1 MHIKIERTLIAL
13 ALFYL
18 IGCSGEPRRNDPD
31 VSNVDVNLQILRF
44 DRDLFAIDTV
54 RLDADLEKLSTRYPD
69 FLPFFMAEVLGVP
82 PEQDTAYATAVAGF
96 ITAPQVKRLYDSCQA
111 DYGDLRALESDL
123 TDMFRYYRYYFPDK
137 PTPRVVTAVTEFVGD
152 AYIVNDSLMMIGLDM
167 FLGENFPGYNP
178 DIFPRYLRRQFSRE
192 FLTTKAAMA
201 ISTRLAGP
209 PPAERVI
216 DYMIHN
222 GKILYIMDLL
232 LPTVPDSTK
241 MGYSADQMAGCYAN
255 EQNVWARLLD
265 KKVLYEPLATDN
277 QKIVMPSPS
286 TDNVFREAPGE
297 IGNWIG
303 WQIVKA
309 YKKRHPEAT
318 PIDILRIRDTQTFIE
333 KARYKPKR

>member
-13 ALFYL
+13 VLFYL

-44 DRDLFAIDTV
+44 DQDLFALDTT
-54 RLDADLEKLSTRYPD
+54 RLEADLEKLAARYPD

-82 PEQDTAYATAVAGF
+82 PEQDTAYAGAIAGF
-96 ITAPQVKRLYDSCQA
+96 ITAPQVKRLYDSCQTNF
-111 DYGDLRALESDL
+111 GDARVLESEL
-123 TDMFRYYRYYFPDK
+123 TDMLRYHRYYFPDQ
-137 PTPRVVTAVTEFVGD
+137 PDPRVVTAVTEFVGD
-152 AYIVNDSLMMIGLDM
+152 AYVVNDSLIMIGLDM

-201 ISTRLAGP
+201 LATRLAGP

-222 GKILYIMDLL
+222 GKILYIIDLL

-265 KKVLYEPLATDN
+265 KKVLYEPLGTDN

-318 PIDILRIRDTQTFIE
+318 PIDILQIRDTQTFIE

>member
-13 ALFYL
+13 VLFYL

-44 DRDLFAIDTV
+44 DQDLFALDTT
-54 RLDADLEKLSTRYPD
+54 RLEADLEKLAARYPD

-82 PEQDTAYATAVAGF
+82 PEQDTAYAGAIAGF
-96 ITAPQVKRLYDSCQA
+96 ITAPQVKRLYDSCQTNF
-111 DYGDLRALESDL
+111 GDARALESEL
-123 TDMFRYYRYYFPDK
+123 TDMLRYHRYYFPDQ
-137 PTPRVVTAVTEFVGD
+137 PDPRVVTAVTEFVGD
-152 AYIVNDSLMMIGLDM
+152 AYVVNDSLIMIGLDM

-201 ISTRLAGP
+201 LATRLAGP

-222 GKILYIMDLL
+222 GKILYIIDLL

-265 KKVLYEPLATDN
+265 KKVLYEPLGTDN

-318 PIDILRIRDTQTFIE
+318 PIDILQIRDTQTFIE